1 MMLHDMAMQRGS
13 RYIQARAQE
22 AEEEARRKMELK
34 LAADEY
40 RRKKAEAESG
50 GWVEVKRESN
60 ATPSRECR
68 GPAGT
73 RTEGKGRGKG
83 PHEHQGPA
91 RARWEGRVEITCSPG
106 ACGDEEGGQSTC
118 LLLGS
123 PL

>member
-1 MMLHDMAMQRGS
+1 MSLCARSIMMLHDMAMQRGS

-22 AEEEARRKMELK
+22 AEEEARRRLQLK

-40 RRKKAEAESG
+40 RRKRAEAESG

-60 ATPSRECR
+60 ATPSRECQ

-73 RTEGKGRGKG
+73 RR
-83 PHEHQGPA
+83 
-91 RARWEGRVEITCSPG
+91 EGR
-106 ACGDEEGGQSTC
+106 EEGGRRECALEGQG
-118 LLLGS
+118 LLGS